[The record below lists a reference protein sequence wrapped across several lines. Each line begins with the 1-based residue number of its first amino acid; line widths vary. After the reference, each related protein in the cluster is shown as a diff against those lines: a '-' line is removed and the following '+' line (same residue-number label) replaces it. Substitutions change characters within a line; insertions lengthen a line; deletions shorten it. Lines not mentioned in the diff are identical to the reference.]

1 MIKISDEIKVG
12 AIALVTIVAFIWLYS
27 FLKGQGLFS
36 NTDKY
41 HILYDDISG
50 LEESSPVEVNGYKV
64 GIVQDVKLL
73 NDGSGKILVNISIE
87 KGVILPE
94 ESTAEIT
101 TASLIAGMKIRLI
114 LGERDEYYINGD
126 TIPGRLAVSI
136 IDKVEYGFDPVI
148 AKADSL
154 LTNLNLFM
162 ISLNSILTPGFN
174 ENIKNTVDNL
184 DSVSSGLA
192 DILMSREEEIQ
203 NFISDL
209 SQFSSMLA
217 RNQGKLDTVISNFTA
232 ISDSLANHNI
242 SGTLTNLDNSIMETS
257 RLLNNLNK
265 GDGSAGKFMT
275 DDSLYINLSNSLE
288 SLNILL
294 TDLKE
299 NPGKYV
305 HFSLFGGKQK

>member
-1 MIKISDEIKVG
+1 MIKISDEVKVG
-12 AIALVTIVAFIWLYS
+12 IIALITIVAFIWLYS

-41 HILYDDISG
+41 HILYNDISG

-64 GIVQDVKLL
+64 GIVQDVRLL

-87 KGVILPE
+87 KGVNLPL

-101 TASLIAGMKIRLI
+101 TASLIAGMKIKLK
-114 LGERDEYYINGD
+114 LGERVEYYKNGD

-136 IDKVEYGFDPVI
+136 IDKVEGGFDPVM

-162 ISLNSILTPGFN
+162 VSLNSIMTPGFN
-174 ENIKNTVDNL
+174 ESIKNTVDNL
-184 DSVSSGLA
+184 DSVSSGLDEILESREK
-192 DILMSREEEIQ
+192 DILK
-203 NFISDL
+203 FISDL

-217 RNQGKLDTVISNFTA
+217 RNQWKLDTVFSNFTT
-232 ISDSLANHNI
+232 ISDSLASHNI
-242 SGTLTNLDNSIMETS
+242 SGTLTKLDNSIMETS
-257 RLLNNLNK
+257 RLLDNLNK
-265 GDGSAGKFMT
+265 GEGSAGKLMT

-294 TDLKE
+294 ADLKE